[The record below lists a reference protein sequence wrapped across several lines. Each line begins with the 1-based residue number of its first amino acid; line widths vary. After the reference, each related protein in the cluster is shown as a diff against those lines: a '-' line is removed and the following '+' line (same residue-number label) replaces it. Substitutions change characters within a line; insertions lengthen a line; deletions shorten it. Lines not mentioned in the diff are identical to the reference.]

1 MHNPYSHDPNKVRI
15 NADISREDH
24 DYLRRISPA
33 HGAISAVVGQLVKG
47 FLDDLRT
54 EPQPS
59 RVFWRILAKR
69 SQPRRIR
76 YKTAPIGEELD
87 RRTAERIV
95 AKHGGRAPGGA
106 GPAPAQR
113 ADAGGCDPEG
123 KGEKD
128 RPDTKASQ
136 VQCELCKKPTSGPF
150 YVGGRQLCDPCADY
164 YLHGERKPGDGQ
176 P

>member
-95 AKHGGRAPGGA
+95 AKHGGRAPGGS

-128 RPDTKASQ
+128 RADTQAGQGKGSYVCTSCGVEFSQ
-136 VQCELCKKPTSGPF
+136 PLDRGQCHSCRL
-150 YVGGRQLCDPCADY
+150 ADD
-164 YLHGERKPGDGQ
+164 HSP
-176 P
+176 

>member
-47 FLDDLRT
+47 FLDELRDH
-54 EPQPS
+54 PQPD
-59 RVFWRILAKR
+59 RHFWRILARRGGPGRRPNAKPR
-69 SQPRRIR
+69 SP
-76 YKTAPIGEELD
+76 A
-87 RRTAERIV
+87 AIV
-95 AKHGGRAPGGA
+95 RDHGGRAPGGA

-113 ADAGGCDPEG
+113 ADAGGRDSEG

-128 RPDTKASQ
+128 RAHAEAGE
-136 VQCELCKKPTSGPF
+136 VQCSDCGKRIKVAFTIGSVGPIVCF
-150 YVGGRQLCDPCADY
+150 DCWDKRN
-164 YLHGERKPGDGQ
+164 PGDGQ

>member
-113 ADAGGCDPEG
+113 ADAGGRDSEG

-128 RPDTKASQ
+128 RAHAEAGE
-136 VQCELCKKPTSGPF
+136 VQCSDCGKRIKVAFTIGSVGPIVCF
-150 YVGGRQLCDPCADY
+150 DCWDKRN
-164 YLHGERKPGDGQ
+164 PGDGQ